1 MKKTPLEDWIVN
13 RTGIAAGNQTEL
25 EAYQLKKILETIN
38 YARKNSAFYKNHLA
52 AIGPGTINSLA
63 DLKNIPFTDGEE
75 LQKAPYSFVCVP
87 QQKIDRIVTLN
98 TSGTNGERKRLFF
111 TDQDLERTVD
121 FFNYGMRSLIDRSDR
136 VLVLLP
142 GNTYGSIGEL
152 LKKALTLSGVP
163 CTVFG
168 LLTDLDEVEKTIE
181 ANQITCIV
189 GIPIQVLYLSRMKSD
204 VFKRRIRKLLLS
216 TDYVPAAMVDELHRK
231 FNCQVFT
238 HYGMTE
244 MGYGGGVEC
253 EAQNGYHL
261 READLYVE
269 IVDPY
274 SGAPVE
280 NGEYGEVVFTSLTR
294 EAMPLIRYRTGDIA
308 AFSVESCPC
317 GTFLRTLKKVEGR
330 FNNRIKLGDDVFL
343 ELKRLDEMILRFE
356 EIVDYQAVLEDD
368 NHLNIEIALYD
379 ESHDARI
386 KEQLS
391 TMIQE
396 YIKNSFS
403 ITLEVN
409 VSANQE
415 KKPNQLKNS
424 MFKRKIYDMRKERRN
439 E

>member
-52 AIGPGTINSLA
+52 AIGPGTINSL
-63 DLKNIPFTDGEE
+63 DDVKNIPFTAAEE

-111 TDQDLERTVD
+111 TEQDLERTVD
-121 FFNYGMRSLIDRSDR
+121 FFNYGMRSLTDRSDR

-142 GNTYGSIGEL
+142 GNTYGSIGDL
-152 LKKALTLSGVP
+152 LKKALARSGVP

-181 ANQITCIV
+181 ANEITCIV

-204 VFKRRIRKLLLS
+204 VFKRWIRKLLLS
-216 TDYVPAAMVDELHRK
+216 TDYVPTAMVDELHLK

-308 AFSVESCPC
+308 AFSEKSCPC